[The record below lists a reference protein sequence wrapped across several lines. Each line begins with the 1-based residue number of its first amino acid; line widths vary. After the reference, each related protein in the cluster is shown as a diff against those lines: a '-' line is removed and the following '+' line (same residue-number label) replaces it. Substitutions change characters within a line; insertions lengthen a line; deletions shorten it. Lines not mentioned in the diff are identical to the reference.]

1 MSITTKTGDKG
12 KTSLYQGGRV
22 SKDNL
27 RVELC
32 GGVDELCSYLGLAK
46 SLLKPKKVKNIIESI
61 QKDLFIIGSEIASE
75 TKFLKK
81 LKNKINKA
89 DVNRLEKIIKE
100 LEAKNKVRSRC
111 FYLPGQNAVSA
122 ALDIS
127 RTITRRIERRITTS
141 LRKKIIKNNY
151 ILIYLNRASDLLF
164 LLARSQEKNP
174 RKLK

>member
-12 KTSLYQGGRV
+12 KTSLYQGRRV

-27 RVELC
+27 RVESY

-46 SLLKPKKVKNIIESI
+46 SFLKSKKEKDIVEFI

-81 LKNKINKA
+81 LKNKINKD
-89 DVNRLEKIIKE
+89 DVNRLEKVIKE
-100 LEAKNKVRSRC
+100 LEAKNKVKSCR
-111 FYLPGQNAVSA
+111 FYLPGQNTVSA

-127 RTITRRIERRITTS
+127 RAITRRVERGITTL

-164 LLARSQEKNP
+164 LLARSQERSP